1 MKLKKIRMVGFKSFA
16 AETIVEPE
24 DGLTAVVGPNGCG
37 KTNILDAVRWV
48 LGEKS
53 AKNLRGKSMDDVI
66 FQGSESRKPA
76 GMAEVE
82 LFFENTSRLLPVDRD
97 EVVVGRRLYLN
108 SGSEYLLNGKKT
120 TRRDIERVFMDT
132 GIGKA
137 AYSIMEQGRMGE
149 ILKASPEDRRQ
160 LFDEAAGISRYK
172 AEKLETMNRLRD
184 TEQNLLRL
192 HDILRTKK
200 DELDYL
206 EKQATKTREYLALK
220 EDLDQADRGLRYLRF
235 VELDTR
241 RGKVDEKLSGLI
253 KRKDEIFA
261 RISASEGQVDELEQN
276 HSARLEEV
284 HRLDR
289 EYHQD
294 ISSMESI
301 EKDIVRLARE
311 KKERLEKLAN
321 LEDLRKEE
329 DRLYRDIVRERD
341 SSRQLELDLD
351 AQLGSLKDMS
361 AKLEVSIQAHRQN
374 IQNSHVEEERYQT
387 ELGELEQG
395 EAAALEEFKELTGL
409 FIQELDQKKQEFKAN
424 EASRVALK
432 QTFVERLQKS
442 SELLG
447 RALKEIDGG
456 RAKEAAV
463 TIRQVKF
470 SEIVAGFDELE
481 GIENEFRSLLFDE
494 SGVLTR
500 KEDLDRRMDEL
511 RARREFLRKEIHRL
525 VEHRKLE
532 TGGLEKEKNRK
543 VEMDLQI
550 RDFEVRRES
559 SVEMRGNI
567 ETRLEEARKRLAFYN
582 EEIDGLKSGLVRLTT
597 EEETRSTELA
607 LIKERKA
614 EQIGAMEKARKQADA
629 LRERINA
636 LREGSRRDRDSIEK
650 ILPEISDQERRAENI
665 SIAISTLEEELYTD
679 FQCSVG
685 ELVEEGARKK
695 LDQEKEDERF
705 RSLKDRIRA
714 LGQFNPLAIEELG
727 RGQEVYN
734 QLQKQKKDVEDAKEN
749 IMTILRQIEDQSRVL
764 FQDTFERIQVNF
776 RETFQTLFNGGA
788 ATLRLTDEND
798 PLNAGVEIM
807 AQPPGKKN
815 ASITLLSGGEQSL
828 TAIALMF
835 ATYLVRPSP
844 FCFLDEI
851 DAPLDENNTARFLRM
866 LAGFS
871 GRSQFLVITHSKL
884 TMARSDAIFGVT
896 QEEPGISKIVSVKL
910 RDQEAVPVAG

>member
-82 LFFENTSRLLPVDRD
+82 LFFDNTSRMLTLDRD
-97 EVVVGRRLYLN
+97 EVVIGRRIYLN
-108 SGSEYLLNGKKT
+108 SGSEYLINGKKS
-120 TRRDIERVFMDT
+120 TRREMERVFMDT

-137 AYSIMEQGRMGE
+137 AYSIMEQGAMGQ

-160 LFDEAAGISRYK
+160 LFDEAAGISRFK
-172 AEKLETMNRLRD
+172 AEKQETLARLRD

-192 HDILRTKK
+192 SDILKTKQ
-200 DELDYL
+200 DELKYL
-206 EKQATKTREYLALK
+206 EKQASKTREYLALK
-220 EDLDQADRGLRYLRF
+220 EDLDRSDKNLRYLRYT
-235 VELDTR
+235 ELDGR
-241 RGKVDEKLSGLI
+241 RGKVDEKLNALL
-253 KRKDEIFA
+253 KKKDSIFE
-261 RISASEGQVDELEQN
+261 RISAGDSKLEELEETLT
-276 HSARLEEV
+276 SRLEEV

-294 ISSMESI
+294 ISSMEQI
-301 EKDIVRLARE
+301 EKDIERLGRDRQ
-311 KKERLEKLAN
+311 ERLEKLDN

-329 DRLYRDIVRERD
+329 DRLHKEIVRERD

-351 AQLGSLKDMS
+351 AQLGSLKDMT
-361 AKLEVSIQAHRQN
+361 AKLEEQVQTHRKN
-374 IQNSHVEEERYQT
+374 IQNSHVEEDRYAS
-387 ELGELEQG
+387 ELAELEEG
-395 EAAALEEFKELTGL
+395 EAAALEEFKELTGQ
-409 FIQELDQKKQEFKAN
+409 FIQELDQKKQELKAN
-424 EASRVALK
+424 ESARVQLK
-432 QTFVERLQKS
+432 QGFVTRLQKGR
-442 SELLG
+442 ELISDALG
-447 RALKEIDGG
+447 KLEKGDAAAASAVLK
-456 RAKEAAV
+456 
-463 TIRQVKF
+463 QVKF

-494 SGVLTR
+494 SGVLSR
-500 KEDLDRRMDEL
+500 KEELDRRMDEL
-511 RARREFLRKEIHRL
+511 RQRREFIRKEITRL
-525 VEHRKLE
+525 NENRKLE
-532 TGGLEKEKNRK
+532 TAALEKEKNRK

-582 EEIDGLKSGLVRLTT
+582 EEIDGLKADMVRLTT
-597 EEETRSTELA
+597 EEETRVTELA
-607 LIKERKA
+607 QIKERKA
-614 EQIGAMEKARKQADA
+614 EQITAMETTRGQADT
-629 LRERINA
+629 LREEING
-636 LREGSRRDRDSIEK
+636 LKEGSRKDRDQIEK

-679 FQCSVG
+679 FQTSIG
-685 ELVEEGARKK
+685 ELVEAGAALE
-695 LDQEKEDERF
+695 LDKAREEDTF
-705 RSLKDRIRA
+705 RTLKDRIRA
-714 LGQFNPLAIEELG
+714 LGQFNPLAIEELR
-727 RGQEVYN
+727 RGQEVYD
-734 QLQKQKKDVEDAKEN
+734 QLQRQKQDVEDAKEN
-749 IMTILRQIEDQSRVL
+749 ILSILRDIEDKSRTL
-764 FQDTFERIQVNF
+764 FADTFERIQNNF
-776 RETFQTLFNGGA
+776 RETFQTLFNGGN
-788 ATLRLTDEND
+788 ATLRLTDESD
-798 PLNAGVEIM
+798 PLNSGVEIM

-815 ASITLLSGGEQSL
+815 ASITLLSGGEQSM

-866 LAGFS
+866 LGGFA

-910 RDQEAVPVAG
+910 KDQPAPAAV

>member
-82 LFFENTSRLLPVDRD
+82 LFFDNTSRMLTLDRD
-97 EVVVGRRLYLN
+97 EVVIGRRIYLN
-108 SGSEYLLNGKKT
+108 SGSEYLINGKKS
-120 TRRDIERVFMDT
+120 TRREMERVFMDT

-137 AYSIMEQGRMGE
+137 AYSIMEQGAMGQ

-160 LFDEAAGISRYK
+160 LFDEAAGISRFK
-172 AEKLETMNRLRD
+172 AEKQETLARLRD

-192 HDILRTKK
+192 SDILKTKQ
-200 DELDYL
+200 DELKYL
-206 EKQATKTREYLALK
+206 EKQASKTREYLALK
-220 EDLDQADRGLRYLRF
+220 EDLDRSDKNLRYLRYT
-235 VELDTR
+235 ELDGR
-241 RGKVDEKLSGLI
+241 RGKVDEKLNALL
-253 KRKDEIFA
+253 KKKDSIFE
-261 RISASEGQVDELEQN
+261 RISAGDSKLEELEETLT
-276 HSARLEEV
+276 SRLEEV

-294 ISSMESI
+294 ISSMEQI
-301 EKDIVRLARE
+301 EKDIERLGRDRQ
-311 KKERLEKLAN
+311 ERLEKLDN

-329 DRLYRDIVRERD
+329 DRLHKEIVRERD

-351 AQLGSLKDMS
+351 AQLGSLKDMT
-361 AKLEVSIQAHRQN
+361 AKLEEQVQTHRKN
-374 IQNSHVEEERYQT
+374 IQNSHVEEDRYAS
-387 ELGELEQG
+387 ELAELEEG
-395 EAAALEEFKELTGL
+395 EAAALEEFKELTGQ
-409 FIQELDQKKQEFKAN
+409 FIQELDQKKQELKAN
-424 EASRVALK
+424 ESARVQLK
-432 QTFVERLQKS
+432 QGFVTRLQKGR
-442 SELLG
+442 ELISDALG
-447 RALKEIDGG
+447 KLEKGDAAAASAVLK
-456 RAKEAAV
+456 
-463 TIRQVKF
+463 QVKF

-494 SGVLTR
+494 SGVLSR
-500 KEDLDRRMDEL
+500 KEELDRRMDEL
-511 RARREFLRKEIHRL
+511 RQRREFIRKEITRL
-525 VEHRKLE
+525 NENRKLE
-532 TGGLEKEKNRK
+532 TAALEKEKNRK

-582 EEIDGLKSGLVRLTT
+582 EEIDGLKADMVRLTT
-597 EEETRSTELA
+597 EEETRVTELA
-607 LIKERKA
+607 QIKERKA
-614 EQIGAMEKARKQADA
+614 EQITAMETARGQADT
-629 LRERINA
+629 LREEING
-636 LREGSRRDRDSIEK
+636 LKEGSRKDRDQIEK

-679 FQCSVG
+679 FQTSIG
-685 ELVEEGARKK
+685 ELVEAGAALE
-695 LDQEKEDERF
+695 LDKAREEDTF
-705 RSLKDRIRA
+705 RTLKDRIRA
-714 LGQFNPLAIEELG
+714 LGQFNPLAIEELR
-727 RGQEVYN
+727 RGQEVYD
-734 QLQKQKKDVEDAKEN
+734 QLQRQKQDVEDAKEN
-749 IMTILRQIEDQSRVL
+749 ILSILRDIEDKSRTL
-764 FQDTFERIQVNF
+764 FADTFERIQNNF
-776 RETFQTLFNGGA
+776 RETFQTLFNGGN
-788 ATLRLTDEND
+788 ATLRLTDESD
-798 PLNAGVEIM
+798 PLNSGVEIM

-815 ASITLLSGGEQSL
+815 ASITLLSGGEQSM

-866 LAGFS
+866 LGGFA

-910 RDQEAVPVAG
+910 KDQPAPAAV